1 MRINSERFR
10 RTRRTVL
17 MALAAPLLA
26 AAQPGTAIAASDFPS
41 KPVVFVVPY
50 APGTVGDLWAR
61 MLSPELAK
69 EWGQPV
75 IVENR
80 PGGAALIGMNQV
92 RKAKPDGHTLLL
104 GSLSTSMAGLTKAN
118 LDFDPQAELAPVYKY
133 LSFKIVFATN
143 APTYEQAKDLREL
156 GEYSRTQPNGIFVGD
171 TGPGTAFNMTMGFVL
186 KGLKFKY
193 EPVGF
198 NSMSEIALAT
208 IRNDVQLMVN
218 TPSVLK
224 GHFDDKT
231 MFPLAALSEERYADM
246 PEVPT
251 VKELGYDGFVPEVWN
266 GLFAPRGTP
275 PEVLDEI
282 AQTVQK
288 VSMRPDM
295 KDRIESTF
303 TGVIPSGA
311 RSEFEQS
318 LKDDTE
324 RWKSFLK
331 EINFKPL

>member
-1 MRINSERFR
+1 MSIKSEYFR

-17 MALAAPLLA
+17 MALAAPLLFSAYSAPA
-26 AAQPGTAIAASDFPS
+26 AAATSFPS

-50 APGTVGDLWAR
+50 AAGTVGDLWAR

-80 PGGAALIGMNQV
+80 AGGAALIGMNHV
-92 RKAKPDGHTLLL
+92 RKARPDGHTLLL

-143 APTYEQAKDLREL
+143 APTYEKAKDLKQLAEF
-156 GEYSRTQPNGIFVGD
+156 SRAQPNGIFAGD

-186 KGLKFKY
+186 KDLNVNY
-193 EPVGF
+193 ENVGF
-198 NSMSEIALAT
+198 NSMSEISLAT
-208 IRNDVQLMVN
+208 IRNDVQVMIN
-218 TPSVLK
+218 TPSALK
-224 GHFDDKT
+224 GHFDDET
-231 MFPLAALSEERYADM
+231 LFPLATLSDQRYPDM

-266 GLFAPRGTP
+266 GIFAPQGTP
-275 PEVLDEI
+275 PDVLDKI
-282 AQTVQK
+282 ADTIRK
-288 VSMRPDM
+288 VSERPGM
-295 KDRIESTF
+295 KGRIESTF
-303 TGVIPSGA
+303 TGIIPPGGRA
-311 RSEFEQS
+311 EFAQA
-318 LKDDTE
+318 LKEDTG
-324 RWKSFLK
+324 RWQAFLK